1 MEILFEM
8 GQRSI
13 FAEVTLGS
21 LIEQWELRQCMVAL
35 AVCSSPRC
43 PSTGTPSSSCSKA
56 ETEEAE
62 SWAQVV
68 SHYPNPTHSCVN
80 FLFLEHS
87 LLYTTVPK

>member
-35 AVCSSPRC
+35 AVC